1 MAPPSLGVS
10 PSNGEAVVSAMVG
23 EGGAT
28 PLKGGVAPPT
38 IAPNLVPHAKEGT
51 ATVSHPGT
59 GVVDI
64 TTNRGRSEPGQFVEP
79 RCGN

>member
-10 PSNGEAVVSAMVG
+10 PSNGGAVVSAVVG

-28 PLKGGVAPPT
+28 PPKGGVAPPT
-38 IAPNLVPHAKEGT
+38 IAPNLVPHAKV
-51 ATVSHPGT
+51 TVSHPGT

-64 TTNRGRSEPGQFVEP
+64 PQP
-79 RCGN
+79 RQE

>member
-10 PSNGEAVVSAMVG
+10 PSNREAVVSAMVG

-28 PLKGGVAPPT
+28 PPKGGSSPYDSAE
-38 IAPNLVPHAKEGT
+38 LG
-51 ATVSHPGT
+51 ATRQGGHGDRFSPRDRCSGHYH
-59 GVVDI
+59 
-64 TTNRGRSEPGQFVEP
+64 NRGRSEPGQFVEP